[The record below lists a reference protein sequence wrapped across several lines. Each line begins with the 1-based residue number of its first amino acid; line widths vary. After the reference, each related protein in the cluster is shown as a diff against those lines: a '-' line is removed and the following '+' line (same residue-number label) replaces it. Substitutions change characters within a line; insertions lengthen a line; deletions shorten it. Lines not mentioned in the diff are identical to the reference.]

1 MTELNTDGSQFAPL
15 GSDEYIERPPGVA
28 LFSPLGLAIIAGV
41 VLLLAAIL
49 VPNFMKA
56 RARGQLTACKS
67 NLKNIATALE
77 MYASDNKGRYP
88 VSLDRLTTDPKPY
101 LKTIPTC
108 PAAGKVTYQD
118 YRFSTKP
125 DAFSFSCCGN
135 NHGASYNGFRADSS
149 NYPRYTAVEGLLDH
163 P

>member
-1 MTELNTDGSQFAPL
+1 MSELNTDGSQFAPL
-15 GSDEYIERPPGVA
+15 GSEDYVESPPVA

-88 VSLDRLTTDPKPY
+88 ASLDRLTTDPQHY
-101 LKTIPTC
+101 LKIIPTC
-108 PAAGKVTYQD
+108 PGAGKNSYQD

-125 DAFSFSCCGN
+125 DTFSLSCCGN
-135 NHGASYNGFRADSS
+135 NHGNAYTGFNTDSS
-149 NYPRYTAVEGLLDH
+149 NYPRYTAVQGLLDH